1 MADRPITIIRI
12 RRGINGFPYAACAD
26 AGYFIR
32 NISRLGDA
40 RKHWQQEIKWGQVK
54 LIRELDKRPDMAKHN
69 AALRAIDTILTSYK
83 KKRRA

>member
-12 RRGINGFPYAACAD
+12 RRGINGCPYAACDD

-32 NISRLGDA
+32 NLSRLGDA
-40 RKHWQQEIKWGQVK
+40 RKQWQQEIKWGQVK
-54 LIRELDKRPDMAKHN
+54 LIRELDKQPDMAKHN
-69 AALRAIDTILTSYK
+69 AALQAIDSILKSYG